1 MWDKIFSFCVPF
13 PLAGLENCN
22 PLCMTDLKFWID
34 CNFILWIPSS
44 VNFRLS
50 TELTSSQGS
59 RLNIQTPDY
68 VFEGINLDHSNSF
81 SVIKITKQ
89 FKLSTLYLDSLNFH
103 NGNKLNLFKVLIYLV
118 DAKIH
123 WLKFVRIFYDPF
135 FAVVSVSF
143 FWYKF

>member
-68 VFEGINLDHSNSF
+68 VSEGINLDHSNSF

-103 NGNKLNLFKVLIYLV
+103 NGNKLNLFNQSIDIFSRRQDSLI
-118 DAKIH
+118 KICQNFL
-123 WLKFVRIFYDPF
+123 W
-135 FAVVSVSF
+135 SF
-143 FWYKF
+143 FCRSVCKLFLI